1 MPKVLF
7 VSNIFSNLYN
17 FRLGMMQAVKESG
30 HEVAAIASPDESISS
45 LHRAGIRCVPLKNL
59 NRVSTEPAKDMRLLW
74 ELYRLYRA
82 EGPALILH
90 FTIKPNIYGTLAAA
104 MAGSKTISSVTGR
117 GSAFDQ
123 NIFVRGIAHGL
134 FKVAFRYPEKVFFQN
149 IDDRNFFVQAGL
161 VNREKTLV
169 VPGSGVNT
177 LRFSPDFCQEN
188 ENKKKMVFILMARML
203 WEKGLKEFAEAAII
217 VRRSYSQAEFWLL
230 GWLEKGNP
238 GAVPEEVIRTWEKE
252 PGILYL
258 GAVKDVRP
266 FLCKSSVVVLPSY
279 YREGI
284 PRSLLEAMA
293 MAKPI
298 ITTDNQG
305 CRELVEEGK
314 NGFLV
319 PIKNAKALAEA
330 MVKMMKMDTNSLNK
344 FGHYG
349 RLKVIKEFE
358 EQIVITKYLEEIKRV
373 LTTN

>member
-1 MPKVLF
+1 MAKILF

-17 FRLGMMQAVKESG
+17 FRFGMMQAVKESG
-30 HEVAAIASPDESISS
+30 HEVVAIASPDESISS
-45 LHRAGIRCVPLKNL
+45 LRKAGIRCVPLKNL
-59 NRVSTEPAKDMRLLW
+59 NRVSTKPAKDVRLLG
-74 ELYRLYRA
+74 EFYRLYRA
-82 EGPALILH
+82 ERPTLLLH

-123 NIFVRGIAHGL
+123 KTFVRGITHGL
-134 FKVAFRYPEKVFFQN
+134 FKVAFRYPEKIFFQN
-149 IDDRNFFVQAGL
+149 SDDRNFFVEAGL
-161 VNREKTLV
+161 VKKEKTLV

-177 LRFSPDFCQEN
+177 QRFTPDFCHEN
-188 ENKKKMVFILMARML
+188 ENKEKIIFILVTRML

-217 VRRSYSQAEFWLL
+217 VRRNYSQAEFWLL

-298 ITTDNQG
+298 ITTDNVG
-305 CRELVEEGK
+305 CRELVEDGR
-314 NGFLV
+314 NGFMV
-319 PIKNAKALAEA
+319 PVKNAKALAEA
-330 MVKMMKMDTNSLNK
+330 MVKMIKMNINNLNEM
-344 FGHYG
+344 GHYG
-349 RLKVIKEFE
+349 RQKVLKEFDEKIVIK
-358 EQIVITKYLEEIKRV
+358 KYLEEINR
-373 LTTN
+373 LLS